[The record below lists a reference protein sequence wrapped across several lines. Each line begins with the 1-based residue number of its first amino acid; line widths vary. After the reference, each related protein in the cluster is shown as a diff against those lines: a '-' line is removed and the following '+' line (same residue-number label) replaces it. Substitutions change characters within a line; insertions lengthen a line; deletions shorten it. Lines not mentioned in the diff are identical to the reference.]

1 MPSFVDRLP
10 ATHWVLPLLVVMLVL
25 GHVCE
30 LPAYVELVSHHLAEG
45 NADEQLSSCDAVTAT
60 SLSGHSQVWTG
71 LDVAPALQLVNAA
84 PTRRMLQSFEDPANL
99 PSRLPLFL
107 LHASLL
113 I

>member
-1 MPSFVDRLP
+1 ML
-10 ATHWVLPLLVVMLVL
+10 AILVVILVL

-30 LPAYVELVSHHLAEG
+30 LPAYVELVSHHSAD
-45 NADEQLSSCDAVTAT
+45 NADEQLSSCDAVAAT
-60 SLSGHSQVWTG
+60 SSSSHFQVSTG
-71 LDVAPALQLVNAA
+71 LDVAPALQLVDAA
-84 PTRRMLQSFEDPANL
+84 PMRRMLQSFEDPANL

>member
-10 ATHWVLPLLVVMLVL
+10 ATHWLLPLLVVILVL
-25 GHVCE
+25 GHFCE

-60 SLSGHSQVWTG
+60 SISGHSQVWTG
-71 LDVAPALQLVNAA
+71 LDMAVALPVIDAA
-84 PTRRMLQSFEDPANL
+84 PMRGTPQSVEDPAKL

>member
-1 MPSFVDRLP
+1 MPRFVDRVPGTRWLL
-10 ATHWVLPLLVVMLVL
+10 AILVVILVL

-30 LPAYVELVSHHLAEG
+30 LPAYVELASHHSAEDK
-45 NADEQLSSCDAVTAT
+45 ADDQLSSCDAVAST
-60 SLSGHSQVWTG
+60 SSSGHSQVSTG
-71 LDVAPALQLVNAA
+71 FDVAPALQLVDAA
-84 PTRRMLQSFEDPANL
+84 PMRRTPQSFEDPANL

>member
-1 MPSFVDRLP
+1 MPSFVDRFP
-10 ATHWVLPLLVVMLVL
+10 ATRWLLAILVVFLIL

-30 LPAYVELVSHHLAEG
+30 LPAYVELVSHHSAEG
-45 NADEQLSSCDAVTAT
+45 SADEQLSWCDAVTVT
-60 SLSGHSQVWTG
+60 LSSSHSQVWTG
-71 LDVAPALQLVNAA
+71 PDMAVALPIIDASPVRRPAQF
-84 PTRRMLQSFEDPANL
+84 FEDPAKL

>member
-1 MPSFVDRLP
+1 MLP
-10 ATHWVLPLLVVMLVL
+10 VLVVLLIL

-30 LPAYVELVSHHLAEG
+30 LRAYVELVSHHAAEG
-45 NADEQLSSCDAVTAT
+45 SGDEQLSSCDAVTVT
-60 SLSGHSQVWTG
+60 SSSGHSQVWTG
-71 LDVAPALQLVNAA
+71 FDMAVALPIIDASPVRRTLQC
-84 PTRRMLQSFEDPANL
+84 FEDPAKL

>member
-1 MPSFVDRLP
+1 MRTFVDRLP
-10 ATHWVLPLLVVMLVL
+10 ATRWLLPILVVILVL

-30 LPAYVELVSHHLAEG
+30 LPAYVELASHHAAEG

-60 SLSGHSQVWTG
+60 PSSGHSLVWTG
-71 LDVAPALQLVNAA
+71 LDIAVALPIIGASPVGR
-84 PTRRMLQSFEDPANL
+84 TRQSFEDPAKL